1 MDSKGLP
8 PRSLSN
14 SPASVRVFRNT
25 ACVAIKQLQMNPTQ
39 PQTNATNLQ
48 HHATAQDVSPHNR
61 DAYVGRQAHPFY
73 SLSRSQASVRV
84 PFFLQSP
91 THKIRD

>member
-1 MDSKGLP
+1 MDSKGLS

-25 ACVAIKQLQMNPTQ
+25 TCVHKQLQMNPTQ
-39 PQTNATNLQ
+39 PQTNATTLQ
-48 HHATAQDVSPHNR
+48 HHATAQDVSPHNS
-61 DAYVGRQAHPFY
+61 DAYVGRQAHPLY